1 MLSSIKTKEISFEEI
16 PKFPQVQRDLS
27 IIIDK
32 SISYQS
38 LEESV
43 KTLKISKLKEFKLFD
58 VFESEKLGT
67 NKKSMAISFTF
78 SDKEKTLT
86 DEETDAMMNKII
98 NSIEK
103 NLTAAIRR
111 NN

>member
-1 MLSSIKTKEISFEEI
+1 
-16 PKFPQVQRDLS
+16 
-27 IIIDK
+27 
-32 SISYQS
+32 
-38 LEESV
+38 
-43 KTLKISKLKEFKLFD
+43 LKISKLKDFKLFD
-58 VFESEKLGT
+58 VFESEKLGA

-86 DEETDAMMNKII
+86 DEETDGMMNRII

-103 NLTAAIRR
+103 NMTAEIRR